1 MRSRGV
7 EIHGLLLVAALV
19 AAWVSWTDE
28 DGPPQGA
35 GEVTMWDLGGEEAVT
50 AVRWVAKGRTA
61 ELERKATAGAEPYVW
76 GRTERER
83 QARPA
88 SQPTSQPS
96 SQPAASAAPAPP
108 AATSEGEGEGE
119 GEEAPVEIDKKVFLA
134 NARAAE
140 VMVSLAKPVAKRSL
154 GRPSPEQLAELQLND
169 PEGVITVTAGSATQT
184 LEVGMM
190 AYGGGL
196 RYVRNPTTDV
206 AYVVAAKIVDDLKWA
221 DSRLVERDLHAFK
234 SDDVQTFSVTARGAT
249 KAFTRGKDDT
259 AVAWLGKLF
268 RLRADRY
275 VGPDES
281 LHEGDAELPEVEL
294 LKAEFQTAQGQAGH
308 LRLTRFGE
316 GAKARWYARS
326 ERTQGRVGVSR
337 YQADEVSK
345 DLDGLFPEES
355 TPTGD

>member
-19 AAWVSWTDE
+19 AAWVSWTADE
-28 DGPPQGA
+28 GPPR
-35 GEVTMWDLGGEEAVT
+35 GEGKVTMWDLGGEEVVT
-50 AVRWVAKGRTA
+50 AVRWEAKGRKA
-61 ELERKATAGAEPYVW
+61 QLERKAVDGGEPYVW

-83 QARPA
+83 KVRPT

-96 SQPAASAAPAPP
+96 SQPAAAAAA

-119 GEEAPVEIDKKVFLA
+119 GEAPVEIDKKVFLA

-140 VMVSLAKPVAKRSL
+140 VLVTLAKPVAKRSL
-154 GRPSPEQLAELQLND
+154 GRPSAEQLAELQLKE
-169 PEGVITVTAGSATQT
+169 PEGVITVVAGAVTQT

-196 RYVRNPTTDV
+196 RYVRNPATDV
-206 AYVVAAKIVDDLKWA
+206 AYVVEAKIVDDLKWA

-234 SDDVQTFSVTARGAT
+234 ADDVETFSVTVRGAT
-249 KAFTRGKDDT
+249 KTFSRGKDDT

-275 VGPDES
+275 VGPDEA
-281 LHEGDAELPEVEL
+281 LYEGDAELPEVEL
-294 LKAEFQTAQGQAGH
+294 LKAEFQTAKGEAGQ

-316 GAKARWYARS
+316 GAKARWYAHS

-355 TPTGD
+355 APSGD